1 MSEDRIEGTVKQG
14 VGHVQDAVGGLTG
27 DGRTQVK
34 GKANEA
40 AGSVQDTVGKV
51 KGQAQEALGQ
61 AQEAYGQV
69 RGQAKEAYGQVR
81 AQAEDG
87 FEDFESFLKERP
99 LAGLGIGVGVGFV
112 LGLLLTGGKKTVYVA
127 GR

>member
-14 VGHVQDAVGGLTG
+14 VGRVQDAVGGLTG
-27 DGRTQVK
+27 DDRTQFK

-40 AGSVQDTVGKV
+40 SGSVQDAVGKV
-51 KGQAQEALGQ
+51 KGQ

-99 LAGLGIGVGVGFV
+99 LAGLGIGVGIGFV

>member
-1 MSEDRIEGTVKQG
+1 MSEDRIEGTMKQG

-27 DGRTQVK
+27 DDRTQFK

-40 AGSVQDTVGKV
+40 SGSVQDAVGKV

-87 FEDFESFLKERP
+87 FESFESFIKERP
-99 LAGLGIGVGVGFV
+99 LAGLGVGVGIGFV